1 MNPWSYRTP
10 DPVDQAWIK
19 DGYVHIQVI
28 TGPGPTTVRIS
39 QIFDFMKSQAPY
51 LFDEANEMAHEEK
64 LLRLPVIAEYDANQ
78 ALVAVATLWR
88 AATQRHILTLN
99 EPPVI

>member
-10 DPVDQAWIK
+10 DPVDRAWIQ
-19 DGYVHIQVI
+19 GNCVHIQVV
-28 TGPGPTTVRIS
+28 TGPGPTAVRIS
-39 QIFDFMKSQAPY
+39 QIFGFMKEQAPY
-51 LFDEANEMAHEEK
+51 LFDGTHEVAHEEK
-64 LLRLPVIAEYDANQ
+64 LLRLPVIAEYDAKQ
-78 ALVAVATLWR
+78 ALAAVATLWR